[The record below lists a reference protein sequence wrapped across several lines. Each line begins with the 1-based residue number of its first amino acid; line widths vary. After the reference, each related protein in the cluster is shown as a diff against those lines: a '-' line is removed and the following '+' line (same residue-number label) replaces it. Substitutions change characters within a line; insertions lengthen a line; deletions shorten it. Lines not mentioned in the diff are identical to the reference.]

1 MSQKF
6 PKVTAEIIKI
16 EGGQRCSFGHKVGEK
31 FTFDEFGPDKKMCGY
46 ALEALM
52 PAQPSRSASAGK
64 LHPNCLQAEALRRPG
79 CRQEKSSTGAVR
91 IRALNI
97 PAWGR

>member
-1 MSQKF
+1 M
-6 PKVTAEIIKI
+6 TAEIIKI

-31 FTFDEFGPDKKMCGY
+31 FVFDEFGPDKKMCGY
-46 ALEALM
+46 ALVALM

-79 CRQEKSSTGAVR
+79 YLKEKSCFGAAR
-91 IRALNI
+91 TRAQNI